1 MIAKHLLP
9 KCEDEKDIKALEE
22 KAERLRKIYCDI
34 INKFIKDI
42 EVTKIDDF
50 NDINWAFKRAYR
62 DGQIEGMLK
71 VLNLI
76 GGFNDR
82 S

>member
-9 KCEDEKDIKALEE
+9 KWEDEKDIKALEE

-50 NDINWAFKRAYR
+50 NDVNWAFKRAYR

-76 GGFNDR
+76 GGFDDR

>member
-9 KCEDEKDIKALEE
+9 KGEDEKDIKALEE
-22 KAERLRKIYCDI
+22 KAERLRKIYCYI

-76 GGFNDR
+76 GGFDDR